1 MTRPEDHH
9 PEDHHPEDHRPEDHC
24 DEMFNALFSQAKG
37 HVAEPSPEFLG
48 RLLEDAYAAQP
59 VAATAPQ
66 PLRAH
71 AEPWLRQWLRRLAP
85 PAGLATAGLAGFWLG
100 FAQPAA
106 LVAPVTSLSD
116 TVTGTGEV
124 VEMVD
129 LIPSLDGWL
138 AEG

>member
-1 MTRPEDHH
+1 MTRPEDQ
-9 PEDHHPEDHRPEDHC
+9 R
-24 DEMFNALFSQAKG
+24 DEMLNALFSQAKE
-37 HVAEPSPEFLG
+37 HVTEPSPDFLG

-59 VAATAPQ
+59 VGGAAPDRQ
-66 PLRAH
+66 PRPPAELRL
-71 AEPWLRQWLRRLAP
+71 WQWLRRLAP

-106 LVAPVTSLSD
+106 LLAPVTSLSD
-116 TVTGTGEV
+116 TVTGSGEV

-138 AEG
+138 SEG

>member
-1 MTRPEDHH
+1 MTRPEDQ
-9 PEDHHPEDHRPEDHC
+9 R
-24 DEMFNALFSQAKG
+24 DEMLNALFSQAKE
-37 HVAEPSPEFLG
+37 HVTEPSPDFLG

-66 PLRAH
+66 PRPL
-71 AEPWLRQWLRRLAP
+71 AEPRLWQWLRRLAP

-106 LVAPVTSLSD
+106 LLAPVTSLSD
-116 TVTGTGEV
+116 TVTGSGEV

-138 AEG
+138 SEG

>member
-1 MTRPEDHH
+1 MTRPEDQ
-9 PEDHHPEDHRPEDHC
+9 R
-24 DEMFNALFSQAKG
+24 DEMLNALFSQAKG
-37 HVAEPSPEFLG
+37 HVTEPSPDFLG

-66 PLRAH
+66 PRPP
-71 AEPWLRQWLRRLAP
+71 AEPRLWQWLRRLAP
-85 PAGLATAGLAGFWLG
+85 PAGLATAALAGFWLG

-106 LVAPVTSLSD
+106 LLAPVTSLSD
-116 TVTGTGEV
+116 TVTGSGEV

-138 AEG
+138 SEG